1 MFAKSSLYLLQTW
14 ANYVTEPSLP
24 GSWENICKE
33 ELSCGWGWVQ
43 RGGAGTIAKTQ
54 SSPVRDCQTLIVS
67 LRQTGNT
74 QRAAENKVPSAVVAL
89 SQYREWY
96 PITATSS
103 HCYIRAQCY
112 TRIITLIIIQDHTRI
127 PSKLHQ
133 RENLPVNIGRDED
146 IASGHDNICLS
157 DPCSSNRL
165 RTDWC
170 LLGQYLHY
178 FCIY

>member
-1 MFAKSSLYLLQTW
+1 MAGGEYREEGQGLLPRHKALLSGIARPSSSR
-14 ANYVTEPSLP
+14 YVRL
-24 GSWENICKE
+24 
-33 ELSCGWGWVQ
+33 
-43 RGGAGTIAKTQ
+43 GTH
-54 SSPVRDCQTLIVS
+54 
-67 LRQTGNT
+67 
-74 QRAAENKVPSAVVAL
+74 RAAENKVPSAVRAQ
-89 SQYREWY
+89 SQCREWY

-112 TRIITLIIIQDHTRI
+112 TRMITLIIIQDHTRL
-127 PSKLHQ
+127 PSRLHQ